1 MPGSVL
7 RFGKVPPS
15 FSSLYVWSCFH
26 LEGCSHLLWEGF
38 TILLPLLVKLPQSQV
53 PPITLVDHGMRW
65 QENPSV
71 FFSWIWLA
79 IYLVI
84 LPELRIWGY
93 YSNQMLSQI
102 YEYKNICANVLFTYN
117 TYFNKEYELFMHR
130 SLEKQA
136 IMPL

>member
-65 QENPSV
+65 QENPS
-71 FFSWIWLA
+71 FFFLDLTC
-79 IYLVI
+79 YLPGYFTRI
-84 LPELRIWGY
+84 KNLR
-93 YSNQMLSQI
+93 
-102 YEYKNICANVLFTYN
+102 VLFKPNAFTN
-117 TYFNKEYELFMHR
+117 IR
-130 SLEKQA
+130 SIKIFVLMYYLPIIPILIKNMNFSC
-136 IMPL
+136 IDL

>member
-65 QENPSV
+65 QENPW
-71 FFSWIWLA
+71 FFFLDLTC
-79 IYLVI
+79 YLPGYFTRI
-84 LPELRIWGY
+84 KNLR
-93 YSNQMLSQI
+93 
-102 YEYKNICANVLFTYN
+102 VLFKPN
-117 TYFNKEYELFMHR
+117 AFINIR
-130 SLEKQA
+130 SVKIFVLMYYLPIIPILIKNMNFSC
-136 IMPL
+136 IDL

>member
-53 PPITLVDHGMRW
+53 PPSTLCRPWNEMAGK
-65 QENPSV
+65 SLC
-71 FFSWIWLA
+71 FFFLDLTC
-79 IYLVI
+79 YLPGYFTRI
-84 LPELRIWGY
+84 KNLR
-93 YSNQMLSQI
+93 
-102 YEYKNICANVLFTYN
+102 VLFKPNAFT
-117 TYFNKEYELFMHR
+117 KIR
-130 SLEKQA
+130 SVKIFVLMYYLPIIPILIKNMNFSF
-136 IMPL
+136 IDL